1 MPFFFPS
8 VFHKMVACVVHQEGL
23 WKTSRGKCLKCVRKA
38 EEKDWSGKVFLSSRF
53 FFGSFAGYKITYLK
67 VVVEGWEI
75 MWKTWFTVQRE
86 IVWPVLC
93 RWYRS
98 TFAMGVFLGFNVR
111 ERVTDMSFNLTTC
124 RKCLS
129 EKPEKLVDT
138 GNNGRLVSKR
148 CLLVILK
155 QFFVKCCT
163 FSVISSFLFHYC
175 DWSRKRAPS
184 LSTNQ
189 LSVASNLSLL
199 FFCFTSLCD
208 WSIKLAP
215 PFHPIKWKTKIDPNM
230 VTCVFPR
237 FKQVACF
244 YFEFI
249 IG

>member
-1 MPFFFPS
+1 MPFFFLS
-8 VFHKMVACVVHQEGL
+8 VFLKMVACVVHQEGL

-86 IVWPVLC
+86 IVWPVLR

-148 CLLVILK
+148 CFLVILK
-155 QFFVKCCT
+155 QF
-163 FSVISSFLFHYC
+163 L
-175 DWSRKRAPS
+175 
-184 LSTNQ
+184 
-189 LSVASNLSLL
+189 LSVARFLWFRRSYFTTVIGQENVRLLSQTIECPSC
-199 FFCFTSLCD
+199 FCFALLRSVIGPENWRHHLIQWNGKLKLIPTWSLAF
-208 WSIKLAP
+208 SRALIKQ
-215 PFHPIKWKTKIDPNM
+215 I
-230 VTCVFPR
+230 
-237 FKQVACF
+237 ACF